1 MGLFGG
7 IESDEPEVRSSF
19 FKRLRTPKNATL
31 VEPAPAGEP
40 YLSKASK
47 PAKPY
52 PSFLGRTLAGDDI
65 EDVESSTVQSTMIEP
80 SLVEQATPRPATS
93 EIRAEPGSGD
103 FDRAS
108 VEQFAAR
115 TTAAHL
121 AKHFGVRGHSIEAIA
136 PASNAVPP
144 TTSSASPLAAASIS
158 D

>member
-40 YLSKASK
+40 YFSKASR
-47 PAKPY
+47 PAKAY

-65 EDVESSTVQSTMIEP
+65 EDVESSTVQSTTIEP
-80 SLVEQATPRPATS
+80 SLVEPSAVEQRHVEQATPRS
-93 EIRAEPGSGD
+93 ESPEIGTEAGSGD

-121 AKHFGVRGHSIEAIA
+121 AKLLGV
-136 PASNAVPP
+136 
-144 TTSSASPLAAASIS
+144 
-158 D
+158 